1 MRLGAM
7 RLLAAFFEPADVLGL
22 HLPGNRETRGIIAAD
37 DLACMQPTA
46 GAGLCRLTPDV
57 REGNLG

>member
-22 HLPGNRETRGIIAAD
+22 RQPGNLETRGITTAAD
-37 DLACMQPTA
+37 LPRMQPTA
-46 GAGLCRLTPDV
+46 GAELRRLTPGV
-57 REGNLG
+57 RGGNP